1 MPLPGAAVRAPLS
14 LSPFRVGAYK
24 SASDSQKSMR
34 IGTYLGEIGKHI
46 TFRLSVNGDDW
57 AGASYFVL
65 QI

>member
-1 MPLPGAAVRAPLS
+1 MP
-14 LSPFRVGAYK
+14 YK